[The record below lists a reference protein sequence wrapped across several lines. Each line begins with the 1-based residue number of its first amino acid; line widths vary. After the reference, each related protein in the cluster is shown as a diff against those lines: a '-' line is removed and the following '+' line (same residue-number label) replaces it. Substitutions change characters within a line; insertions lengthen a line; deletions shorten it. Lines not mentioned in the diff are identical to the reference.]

1 MRHLKYKK
9 KTHDNLFDNNK
20 HFYWNIKKT
29 KRQFQILKKN
39 YYFFLIFILTKTKK
53 KNENYFLN

>member
-20 HFYWNIKKT
+20 NFYWNIKNKKT
-29 KRQFQILKKN
+29 IPNIEKN

-53 KNENYFLN
+53 NKNYFLN